1 MGNCMERS
9 GGDWAEEE
17 ERKQESDENTKEMD
31 NNGVVRAVKIVLS
44 REEVEWV
51 LFQLQS
57 RPGRKIDDLLEELE
71 SYRKTGRATKWKP
84 SLESITEHPEVCDPM
99 ER

>member
-9 GGDWAEEE
+9 GGGRAEEE

-31 NNGVVRAVKIVLS
+31 NNGVRAVKIVLS

-57 RPGRKIDDLLEELE
+57 RPGRGIDDLLEELE
-71 SYRKTGRATKWKP
+71 SYRRTGRATKWKP